1 MNKLCE
7 LRFSPHS
14 AKTINTEIMSTMF
27 GILRLSALKKKNYQI
42 MIMKKMMVAY
52 ASIFTQHVKPFF

>member
-7 LRFSPHS
+7 LRPHS
-14 AKTINTEIMSTMF
+14 AKTINTEIMSKMF